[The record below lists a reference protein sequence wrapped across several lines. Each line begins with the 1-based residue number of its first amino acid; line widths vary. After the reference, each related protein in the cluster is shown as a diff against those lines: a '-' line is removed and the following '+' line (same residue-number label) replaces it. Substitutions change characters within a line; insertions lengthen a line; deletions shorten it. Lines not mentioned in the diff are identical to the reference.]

1 MYDISITFFYNN
13 MLWPC
18 HQFPYSAYGINRMA
32 AELNNIFFFS
42 FEAERRETPKGVQN
56 GHRPRRGFL
65 FFSFEGTSLN
75 RRIRDDPCATKNE
88 SLLPVVSSSFSAS
101 LSSLSPSLCRFI
113 FYPQRLVQDF
123 FHSEVE
129 IIGFLF
135 PSTRP
140 YPPLLSLFV
149 SITLRPPLWFHNLK
163 EYSSMVF
170 P

>member
-1 MYDISITFFYNN
+1 